1 MTGAMS
7 YADALG
13 RLRQAMVEAPKNRL
27 YQEIVNARDAVLA
40 RFSPVF
46 SPEHIPQLEEAEVAA
61 FLRDEN
67 NKHWTG
73 LYRRGSSIC
82 ANMDL
87 LRQALGALLDETR
100 PLAQRF
106 DEAIRSVQGLGK
118 AIASAILL
126 VAYPDKY
133 GVWNN
138 VSEAALRRLGIWP
151 DFKRGESLGQR
162 YEQINT
168 LLVRLSNDLGIDLW
182 TLDALLWYYE
192 ATSQKSPGS
201 ESETASEVQPGE
213 GLGFSLE
220 RHLQEFL
227 RDNWDRT
234 ELGRDWAVYEEPDD
248 PERGYEYP
256 TDVGRIDILARH
268 RSKPEWLVIELKR
281 NQTADA
287 TVGQV
292 LRYMGWVR
300 QHLAKPGDSVRGLII
315 ARQVD
320 HGLLYALSAVPNID
334 LRRYEVTFSLHPV
347 AKPPESPGV
356 APAVGLSG
364 GPPA

>member
-1 MTGAMS
+1 MTGLGS

-13 RLRQAMVEAPKNRL
+13 RLRAAMVEASKNRS
-27 YQEIVNARDAVLA
+27 YQEIVNSRDAVLA
-40 RFSPVF
+40 RFNPVF
-46 SPEHIPQLEEAEVAA
+46 SPEHIPQLEEAEIRA

-73 LYRRGSSIC
+73 LYRQGNSIC

-87 LRQALGALLDETR
+87 LRQALGTLLDEIR

-106 DEAIRSVQGLGK
+106 DEAVSSVRGLGK

-138 VSEAALRRLGIWP
+138 VSEVALKRLGIWP
-151 DFKRGESLGQR
+151 DFRRGESAGQR
-162 YEQINT
+162 YEQVNA
-168 LLVRLSNDLGIDLW
+168 LLVRLSKDLGIDLW

-192 ATSQKSPGS
+192 FSSQEPQRFEGETS
-201 ESETASEVQPGE
+201 SEVQPRE
-213 GLGFSLE
+213 ALSFSLE
-220 RHLQEFL
+220 RHLLEFL
-227 RDNWDRT
+227 RDNWDHI
-234 ELGRDWAVYEEPDD
+234 ELARDWMIYEEPGD
-248 PERGYEYP
+248 PERGCEYP

-300 QHLAKPGDSVRGLII
+300 HHLAKPGESVRGLII
-315 ARQVD
+315 ARQID
-320 HGLLYALSAVPNID
+320 QGLLYALSAVPDIE
-334 LRRYEVTFSLHPV
+334 LRCYEVTFLLHPV
-347 AKPPESPGV
+347 PKLGDA
-356 APAVGLSG
+356 LSSG
-364 GPPA
+364 DPHE